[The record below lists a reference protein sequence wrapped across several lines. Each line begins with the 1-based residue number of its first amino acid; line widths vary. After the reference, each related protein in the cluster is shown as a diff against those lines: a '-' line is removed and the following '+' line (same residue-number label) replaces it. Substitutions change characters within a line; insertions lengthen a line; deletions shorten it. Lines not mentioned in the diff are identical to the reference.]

1 VPSPLSTTVG
11 SLLAVGCGTL
21 TWPLSCCSL
30 NHGAGSVTAPLM
42 SWRPP
47 GCSSCVTNSPCCAA
61 RHHGPSSSPPT
72 EPCSLPSAAS
82 CPDHA
87 GRVSSSGR
95 RRCCAGTDASSL
107 VPGPTRTADH
117 RAAHLRGPGPL
128 AAHPGQRQPPAN
140 HSAATTVT
148 GPPPPPARPRPDPS
162 ALTNPRTQCIPTTPA
177 LDSPSCAKDP
187 ASVAAAWRGTR
198 WTGRGRH
205 GRGSSAASG
214 GSGARWWP
222 GPRWCRAGCGRP
234 RSGRAG
240 PAR

>member
-1 VPSPLSTTVG
+1 MGAVPVVDHGRVLAGRRVRNSDMASEL
-11 SLLAVGCGTL
+11 LLAQS
-21 TWPLSCCSL
+21 WR
-30 NHGAGSVTAPLM
+30 GSVTAPLM
-42 SWRPP
+42 SWKPP

-72 EPCSLPSAAS
+72 EPCSVPSAAS

-148 GPPPPPARPRPDPS
+148 GPPPPPARRRPHPS
-162 ALTNPRTQCIPTTPA
+162 ALTNPRTQCGSTPRNV
-177 LDSPSCAKDP
+177 DGGPQSC
-187 ASVAAAWRGTR
+187 G
-198 WTGRGRH
+198 
-205 GRGSSAASG
+205 AASLSRLRQ
-214 GSGARWWP
+214 GSEC
-222 GPRWCRAGCGRP
+222 CRAPDRRVDP
-234 RSGRAG
+234 RVPIEMPPCRAVHAFG
-240 PAR
+240 WATPLG